1 MTRNVVLHGDMT
13 LRAIMRRHLT
23 LAVLVLM
30 PIVFYFVSN
39 DTVGRAVRSLVFG
52 LSWALSTV
60 AFFAAITARQLDPR
74 LHLAG
79 WKRLHLMLGRL
90 SGLAALSVSLTATF
104 GLLVAVDQDVDNLAA
119 VILDFAVT
127 SLVAIGLGTAIG
139 AVLSRELEGTLI
151 LFFIAGLQ
159 AVVNPFDTY
168 SRALPFWS
176 SRELGTYAID
186 GPEVGSLLEALIH
199 AGATITICAV
209 VVLVSTRKVGTT
221 TTQTQHSTR

>member
-1 MTRNVVLHGDMT
+1 MKNVILHGDMT
-13 LRAIMRRHLT
+13 LRAILRRRLT
-23 LAVLVLM
+23 LTVLVLM
-30 PIVFYFVSN
+30 PIAFYFVSN

-60 AFFAAITARQLDPR
+60 AFFAAIAARDLDPR

-79 WKRLHLMLGRL
+79 WKKSQLVFGRL
-90 SGLAALSVSLTATF
+90 SGLTALGASLTAAF
-104 GLLVAVDQDVDNLAA
+104 GVLVAVDQDVDNLTG

-139 AVLSRELEGTLI
+139 AVLTRELEGTLI
-151 LFFIAGLQ
+151 LFFFAGLQ
-159 AVVNPFDTY
+159 AVVNPFDAY

-186 GPEVGSLLEALIH
+186 GPEVGSLPEALTH
-199 AGATITICAV
+199 AGGTLAVCTAV
-209 VVLVSTRKVGTT
+209 VLIAARRPRTAKTRTQRTT
-221 TTQTQHSTR
+221 R